1 MTRTITWAAPKGF
14 TLASDT
20 EAEAVGMLEAI
31 LEAASIY
38 RESEALLSSA
48 EAAAGEAALASRCAY
63 KSGLARG
70 VHTAS
75 RKVAGGLL
83 ASATYASNS
92 ISRGASYFTPA
103 QPTATPVAISPG
115 IKKRFAQTAR
125 LAGYASK
132 AVNSAVSG
140 LAYVGAKVAGGVLW
154 VAGANKPLKPGEEA
168 GTLRE
173 VGQAAVLG
181 FTQVWDSMEEAGQ
194 TVLLSARD
202 STAGVMRQRYGPDA
216 EEVSVH
222 SMNAAGYTAEAAF
235 SARKIGVKTVAKA
248 AAKKTAKGVIHKW
261 AGMDSSGAGGGSASS
276 SRGGSRGG
284 SRGSSADNLAAAAG
298 AGPAEPAGVGV
309 AAGAGGVKAKLA

>member
-1 MTRTITWAAPKGF
+1 MRPPNPQ
-14 TLASDT
+14 
-20 EAEAVGMLEAI
+20 
-31 LEAASIY
+31 
-38 RESEALLSSA
+38 
-48 EAAAGEAALASRCAY
+48 
-63 KSGLARG
+63 
-70 VHTAS
+70 
-75 RKVAGGLL
+75 
-83 ASATYASNS
+83 ASATYASTS

-103 QPTATPVAISPG
+103 QPTASPVSISPG
-115 IKKRFAQTAR
+115 LKKRFAQTAR

-154 VAGANKPLKPGEEA
+154 MAGANKPLKPGEDA
-168 GTLRE
+168 GIMRE

-216 EEVSVH
+216 EEVSLH

-235 SARKIGVKTVAKA
+235 AARKIGVKTVAKA

-261 AGMDSSGAGGGSASS
+261 AGMDSSATAG
-276 SRGGSRGG
+276 SRGASRDGSRGG
-284 SRGSSADNLAAAAG
+284 SRAGSAENLAAAAAGG
-298 AGPAEPAGVGV
+298 AGAAEPAGVGV
-309 AAGAGGVKAKLA
+309 TAETGGMKAKQA